1 MKKVCLFFMMTITMV
16 ALVGCSGGGTSAG
29 GNDDDGGSSNVN
41 TGKNNT
47 TDMVVTGGLKTAG
60 MTFAEVL
67 GYTNITEEYKT
78 SAANN
83 GLVFRVGVYYG
94 ESEGA
99 LTKKEY
105 GTLSGRS
112 FTVTL
117 KGLKA
122 GKTYYYK
129 SFLEWGNGQWVE
141 ATGEWAGYFEDIAIG
156 VDAEHFTT
164 KEAVYNGTMTVSS
177 PSDVTFLHASFSA
190 NADVSSLDS
199 RETYFKGLIYS
210 INKSDLAGDLM
221 TKLRQASKEN
231 NDDGGIELVV
241 VGVGGEEYYAGGYYN
256 GNLHFQVSD
265 DANVRITAES
275 GTTVYYAPFII
286 ISEKSFIGN
295 IGEVVLRSLP
305 VTSGF
310 VDLGLS
316 CLWAAANLDASSPW
330 VMGWDG
336 GRQSNASSA
345 VSARSSG
352 GRLPTID
359 EAMELNSCQ
368 MESIDG
374 GLLITGPNGNQIF
387 LTGKGTTEYGGYIYT
402 TYYWTSSSKSKT
414 VFYYDLCFY
423 SSGNEVKTYE
433 RPDLS
438 YPYNMNIEN
447 CYVRAVKDVW

>member
-1 MKKVCLFFMMTITMV
+1 M
-16 ALVGCSGGGTSAG
+16 VGCSGGGTSAG
-29 GNDDDGGSSNVN
+29 GNDDNGGGSNVN
-41 TGKNNT
+41 TGKDNT
-47 TDMVVTGGLKTAG
+47 TDMVVTGGLNTAG

-67 GYTNITEEYKT
+67 GYTNIPEEYKKE
-78 SAANN
+78 AAKE
-83 GLVFRVGVYYG
+83 GFSFYVGVKYG
-94 ESEGA
+94 ESPNN
-99 LTKKEY
+99 LNKEAHTY
-105 GTLSGRS
+105 YDGRAFS
-112 FTVTL
+112 VDITNL
-117 KGLKA
+117 EA
-122 GKTYYYK
+122 NKTYYYR
-129 SFLEWGNGQWVE
+129 SFLRWGYGYDVSVIIGE
-141 ATGEWAGYFEDIAIG
+141 AT
-156 VDAEHFTT
+156 DAEHFTT

-210 INKSDLAGDLM
+210 TNQSDLSGDLM
-221 TKLRQASKEN
+221 TKLRQAQKEN
-231 NDDGGIELVV
+231 YDDGHGHIIEEVV
-241 VGVGGEEYYAGGYYN
+241 IGVGGEEYYAGRYYN

-275 GTTVYYAPFII
+275 GATVYYAPFII

-295 IGEVVLRSLP
+295 IGEVTLRSLP

-316 CLWAAANLDASSPW
+316 CLWAATNLDASSPW
-330 VMGWDG
+330 EFGWSS
-336 GRQSNASSA
+336 GRQSDALSA
-345 VSARSSG
+345 VSARSGG

-387 LTGKGTTEYGGYIYT
+387 LTDRESTLYAGYITAYT
-402 TYYWTSSSKSKT
+402 SYYWTSSSKSKT
-414 VFYYDLCFY
+414 ILGSKSNYDLCFY
-423 SSGNEVKTYE
+423 GSGNEVKTYE
-433 RPDLS
+433 RPDLP
-438 YPYNMNIEN
+438 YPYNMNQED